1 MIKTKKIIIIL
12 SSLLLLSAIGLYE
25 SRSFFITQ
33 KKPDIETGD
42 IRTIDELILPYQMAI
57 DEVNRELGTYYFI
70 PDNLKEKVYNNIKSI
85 SISPDELKKQLLD
98 KSNNTKNYSS
108 AKKSKSLLLFELIP
122 NAKKFDKNYNLPEG
136 TL

>member
-1 MIKTKKIIIIL
+1 MKKIIIIL
-12 SSLLLLSAIGLYE
+12 SSLLLLSAFWLYE

-33 KKPDIETGD
+33 KKPDIEIGD
-42 IRTIDELILPYQMAI
+42 IRTIDDLLFPYQIAI

-98 KSNNTKNYSS
+98 KSSNTKNYSS
-108 AKKSKSLLLFELIP
+108 AQKSKSLLLFELIP
-122 NAKKFDKNYNLPEG
+122 NAK
-136 TL
+136 

>member
-1 MIKTKKIIIIL
+1 MIKMKKIIIIL

-25 SRSFFITQ
+25 SRSFFVTQ
-33 KKPDIETGD
+33 KNPDIEIGD
-42 IRTIDELILPYQMAI
+42 IRTIDDLLFPYQMAI

-98 KSNNTKNYSS
+98 KSSNTKNYSS

-122 NAKKFDKNYNLPEG
+122 NAK
-136 TL
+136 